1 MVESPADHERRRS
14 RRSRQP
20 SRAHPRGRRT
30 AATPNG
36 LPPASRHDREGG
48 ARHVAALVADPHAQ
62 PGALAR
68 AEHVEHHARLKFV
81 VRVREQIG
89 PKLPLSW
96 LRETLDDL
104 WASDPALVGRV
115 GRGEEPLHI
124 AGFGLAPTRPAA
136 AAAKPSVP
144 SVPPPPKRP
153 ASPAAAERGWTT
165 IQIRGDLELR
175 LRTDDPERV
184 AWLARIARRL
194 RAWIEEGEQ

>member
-1 MVESPADHERRRS
+1 MDSPTTPLSLDDLAHETGESTRTIRFWIQEGLLPAARGTG
-14 RRSRQP
+14 
-20 SRAHPRGRRT
+20 RA
-30 AATPNG
+30 AYY
-36 LPPASRHDREGG
+36 D
-48 ARHVAALVADPHAQ
+48 D
-62 PGALAR
+62 
-68 AEHVEHHARLKFV
+68 EHLARLKFV

-124 AGFGLAPTRPAA
+124 AGFGLAPTRRPAA